1 MLLLCKSLVPHL
13 LTQNA
18 ITLIHPTAS
27 SYHMYIC
34 ASSSHGYAPFFKGI
48 IEQNFRNLNMDYDLF
63 VIKFKN
69 LKTWRVF
76 EYVLVLTSV
85 VRPDTF
91 YLNCPFKGLRGNG
104 FYFNFRAT
112 AHWTHLAQEGRS
124 ASVTF
129 ASTASAPDLG
139 VLAVAGECHAP
150 QTANARPTFAS
161 TACVPAMQALAQL
174 VQRTT
179 IVHQT
184 FVHPECAKMG
194 QGAGARKTINVNSVI
209 AK

>member
-1 MLLLCKSLVPHL
+1 MHNTFSMLQLCKSLVPHL
-13 LTQNA
+13 LTHNA

-27 SYHMYIC
+27 SYHMYI
-34 ASSSHGYAPFFKGI
+34 KGI

-104 FYFNFRAT
+104 FYTSFSG
-112 AHWTHLAQEGRS
+112 Q
-124 ASVTF
+124 
-129 ASTASAPDLG
+129 
-139 VLAVAGECHAP
+139 
-150 QTANARPTFAS
+150 
-161 TACVPAMQALAQL
+161 
-174 VQRTT
+174 QRTKHT
-179 IVHQT
+179 LHKKGGVRQ
-184 FVHPECAKMG
+184 
-194 QGAGARKTINVNSVI
+194 
-209 AK
+209 